1 MVPGKSRYAVK
12 TDGRGCKRK
21 TVVLLGFAGVA
32 ISILQTFGC
41 AGASTTR
48 TPIPVRVTIS
58 PVSAT
63 VGVGGTQQFTATVE
77 NTSNTAVTW
86 QVSGVTGGN
95 ATVGTISSS
104 GLYTA
109 PAVVPN
115 PATVTVAA
123 VSQADPTKSGSAQV
137 TITPAA
143 VVRVTIS
150 PVSATVGAGG
160 TQQFTATVEN
170 TSNTAVTWQVSGV
183 TGGNATVG
191 TISSSGLYT
200 APAVVPNPATVT
212 VTAVSQADPTKSG
225 SAQVTITAVI
235 GIAFYVSTTGNDS
248 NPGTILSPWRT
259 IQHAANSVQAGD
271 TVYVRGGVYN
281 ESVNI
286 SASGSA
292 IAGPI
297 TFQTFPGENAIVDGT
312 GLVPS
317 TSSAQGLIH
326 ITNQSY
332 ISIQGLEIRNYQ
344 TASASAIPAGIW
356 VSGSGSN
363 IQILNNVIHNIV
375 TTSETTGSAF
385 GIAVYGTAAPA
396 SLDSVT
402 ISGNQVYG
410 LKTGTS
416 ESVNVDG
423 NVTNFAITN
432 NIIHDNDNIG
442 IDVIG
447 FEGVSP

>member
-115 PATVTVAA
+115 PATVTA

-160 TQQFTATVEN
+160 TQQFTATVQN

-212 VTAVSQADPTKSG
+212 VTAVSQADPTKSA
-225 SAQVTITAVI
+225 SAQVTITPRV
-235 GIAFYVSTTGNDS
+235 VES
-248 NPGTILSPWRT
+248 
-259 IQHAANSVQAGD
+259 D
-271 TVYVRGGVYN
+271 T
-281 ESVNI
+281 
-286 SASGSA
+286 
-292 IAGPI
+292 
-297 TFQTFPGENAIVDGT
+297 
-312 GLVPS
+312 
-317 TSSAQGLIH
+317 
-326 ITNQSY
+326 
-332 ISIQGLEIRNYQ
+332 
-344 TASASAIPAGIW
+344 
-356 VSGSGSN
+356 
-363 IQILNNVIHNIV
+363 
-375 TTSETTGSAF
+375 
-385 GIAVYGTAAPA
+385 
-396 SLDSVT
+396 
-402 ISGNQVYG
+402 
-410 LKTGTS
+410 
-416 ESVNVDG
+416 
-423 NVTNFAITN
+423 
-432 NIIHDNDNIG
+432 
-442 IDVIG
+442 
-447 FEGVSP
+447 